1 LGSDGAKPAER
12 FFGGMSGKE
21 TYALAQERKAHVVRS
36 SQDRRAEIVEAAFLC
51 LQEYGY
57 AKLTARK
64 IAEHSNISLGHI
76 TYHFKDMKEV
86 LVETYR
92 YASLTLFEATQRDL
106 GRSSKSPIEQLRV
119 FLGTGFSKAF
129 LKRDYLRVRIDLW
142 SAALAYD
149 EIATVERELYES
161 YRSQLSELL
170 RNVAVDRQIGQD
182 AVAPLADIIMATLD
196 GLWLDWERRHDEA
209 ANKMAS
215 MAALLW

>member
-1 LGSDGAKPAER
+1 
-12 FFGGMSGKE
+12 MSGKE
-21 TYALAQERKAHVVRS
+21 AYALAQERKAHVIRS
-36 SQDRRAEIVEAAFLC
+36 SQDRRTEIIEAAFLC

-92 YASLTLFEATQRDL
+92 YASRTLFEATQRDL
-106 GRSSKSPIEQLRV
+106 GRSSKSPIEQLRA

-142 SAALAYD
+142 SAALAYE
-149 EIATVERELYES
+149 EIAAVERELYEG
-161 YRSQLSELL
+161 YRSRLSELL
-170 RNVAVDRQIGQD
+170 RGVAADRHCGPD
-182 AVAPLADIIMATLD
+182 AVAPLADTIMATLD

-209 ANKMAS
+209 AIGNGLDGCI
-215 MAALLW
+215 ALVNARLPPGTAPPAR